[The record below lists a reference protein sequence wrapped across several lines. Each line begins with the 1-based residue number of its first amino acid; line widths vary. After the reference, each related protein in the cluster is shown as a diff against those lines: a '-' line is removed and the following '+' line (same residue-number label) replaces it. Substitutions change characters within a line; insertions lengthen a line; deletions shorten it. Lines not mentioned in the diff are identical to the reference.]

1 MPQTAI
7 RGQQR
12 VTPPVAILRER
23 LALGFNRGPK
33 HPKVSHDLYALIFPI
48 DGVLIAAWMMPRSI
62 AIGATIVALG
72 LTLALFI
79 HHISDP
85 LTLSF

>member
-1 MPQTAI
+1 M
-7 RGQQR
+7 
-12 VTPPVAILRER
+12 
-23 LALGFNRGPK
+23 
-33 HPKVSHDLYALIFPI
+33 IFTLLFLLWA
-48 DGVLIAAWMMPRSI
+48 GVLIAAWRMPHSI
-62 AIGATIVALG
+62 AMGATIVLLA

>member
-1 MPQTAI
+1 MDRRPD
-7 RGQQR
+7 RG
-12 VTPPVAILRER
+12 V
-23 LALGFNRGPK
+23 
-33 HPKVSHDLYALIFPI
+33 D
-48 DGVLIAAWMMPRSI
+48 DAAQHR
-62 AIGATIVALG
+62 IGATIVALG

>member
-1 MPQTAI
+1 M
-7 RGQQR
+7 
-12 VTPPVAILRER
+12 
-23 LALGFNRGPK
+23 
-33 HPKVSHDLYALIFPI
+33 IFTLLFFLWT
-48 DGVLIAAWMMPRSI
+48 GVLIAAWMMPRSI

-72 LTLALFI
+72 LTLALSN

>member
-1 MPQTAI
+1 M
-7 RGQQR
+7 
-12 VTPPVAILRER
+12 
-23 LALGFNRGPK
+23 
-33 HPKVSHDLYALIFPI
+33 IFTLLFFLWT
-48 DGVLIAAWMMPRSI
+48 GVLIGAWMMPRSI

>member
-1 MPQTAI
+1 M
-7 RGQQR
+7 
-12 VTPPVAILRER
+12 
-23 LALGFNRGPK
+23 
-33 HPKVSHDLYALIFPI
+33 
-48 DGVLIAAWMMPRSI
+48 AAWIMPRSV
-62 AIGATIVALG
+62 AMGATIVALG

>member
-1 MPQTAI
+1 M
-7 RGQQR
+7 
-12 VTPPVAILRER
+12 
-23 LALGFNRGPK
+23 
-33 HPKVSHDLYALIFPI
+33 IFTLLFLLWA
-48 DGVLIAAWMMPRSI
+48 GVLMAAWLMPRSI

>member
-1 MPQTAI
+1 M
-7 RGQQR
+7 
-12 VTPPVAILRER
+12 
-23 LALGFNRGPK
+23 
-33 HPKVSHDLYALIFPI
+33 IFTLLFFLWT
-48 DGVLIAAWMMPRSI
+48 GVLIAAWMMPRSI